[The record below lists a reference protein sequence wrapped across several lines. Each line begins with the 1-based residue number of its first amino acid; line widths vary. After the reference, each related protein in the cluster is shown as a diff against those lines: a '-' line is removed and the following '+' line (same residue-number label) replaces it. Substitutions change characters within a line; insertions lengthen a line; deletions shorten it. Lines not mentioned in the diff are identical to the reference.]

1 MVNSVDHVRKGVTQ
15 MPGEQHRV
23 QDQTLVCSCPV
34 RIELQSIRISWPS
47 FPGSVLEC
55 FGRLGLSP

>member
-23 QDQTLVCSCPV
+23 QDQTLVCSRSV
-34 RIELQSIRISWPS
+34 RMVVQSAAPS
-47 FPGSVLEC
+47 GQLLE
-55 FGRLGLSP
+55 